1 MNKVIP
7 QRTKC
12 LVWIW
17 EEGRMARWNTCLQ
30 EVILSQTL
38 TIRGRRDGVETKG
51 RASGLKSVP
60 KGDRWGCTR
69 EKRRP
74 RVPLPFYKQK
84 MCMSGFLFN
93 HQKAWE
99 PLHGIS
105 HTSNIDNWENT
116 KTKRL
121 CDMHAHSS
129 TIHSSRK
136 VETPKRPSRNE
147 RSSKT
152 VCLSIHQ
159 TVTQP

>member
-1 MNKVIP
+1 MEHRCFQEKVIL
-7 QRTKC
+7 R
-12 LVWIW
+12 
-17 EEGRMARWNTCLQ
+17 
-30 EVILSQTL
+30 QTL
-38 TIRGRRDGVETKG
+38 TIQGQRDGVETKG
-51 RASGLKSVP
+51 RPSGQKCVP

-74 RVPLPFYKQK
+74 RDSLPFYKQK
-84 MCMSGFLFN
+84 MCMSGFLFKY
-93 HQKAWE
+93 QKAWE

-116 KTKRL
+116 KTKRF

-147 RSSKT
+147 WSSKT
-152 VCLSIHQ
+152 QFVYPYTKQWFSHKRSEIMTHATTWVNPDTLC
-159 TVTQP
+159 